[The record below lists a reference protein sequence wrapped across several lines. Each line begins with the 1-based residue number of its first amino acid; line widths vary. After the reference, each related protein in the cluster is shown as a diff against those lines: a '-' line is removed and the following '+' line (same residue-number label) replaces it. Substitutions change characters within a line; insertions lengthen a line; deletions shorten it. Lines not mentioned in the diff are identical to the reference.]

1 MLRIEAVPSTTT
13 IPESHCP
20 VRVLRKVHLTTSGIK
35 HLRSLVG
42 HGLTETEAVPST
54 SPLLESGGPL
64 EELLWEDLVENV
76 SESVVITEYSGWR
89 SLRQRR
95 AFRSLGAQ
103 YGFTEKIIWGHFGSN
118 FSEDLLANA

>member
-1 MLRIEAVPSTTT
+1 MEAVASTTL
-13 IPESHCP
+13 IPESNYSE
-20 VRVLRKVHLTTSGIK
+20 RVPRKDHLATLGLKYLT
-35 HLRSLVG
+35 SLVG

-89 SLRQRR
+89 PLRQRR